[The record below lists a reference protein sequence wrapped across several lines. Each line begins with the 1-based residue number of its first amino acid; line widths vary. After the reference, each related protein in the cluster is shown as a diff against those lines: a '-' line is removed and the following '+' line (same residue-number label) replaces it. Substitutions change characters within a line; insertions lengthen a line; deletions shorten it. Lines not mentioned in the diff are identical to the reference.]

1 MQHFQVKKM
10 MESFFSEDIGH
21 GDLTADLVFREDH
34 TCRAQLIAKENGY
47 FSGAAVL
54 KAGYEVL
61 SEEVEVNCFL
71 SDGEP
76 LFEGDVIAEVT
87 GPARMILTGERVIL
101 NLIQRM
107 SGITTITRKS
117 VAALNDPSI
126 QICDTRKT
134 TPGLRALEKF
144 AVRAGGGSNHR
155 FGLYDGIM
163 IKDNHIAACGSIKNA
178 VRMIKETA
186 GHMVKIE
193 VEIETEDQLYEAIEA
208 GADVIMF
215 DNCPPEKTA
224 RFAKL
229 VPGGIILE
237 ASGGIT
243 IENLPAYSGTG
254 VDYISLGYLTHSAK
268 ALDISLDVLIHTTKL
283 EVK

>member
-1 MQHFQVKKM
+1 MQHFQVKRL

-21 GDLTADLVFREDH
+21 GDVTADLVFRKNQ
-34 TCRAQLIAKENGY
+34 TCQARLIAKENGY

-61 SEEVEVNCFL
+61 NDEIKVNCFL
-71 SDGEP
+71 IDGEP
-76 LFEGDVIAEVT
+76 VFEGDVIAEIS

-101 NLIQRM
+101 NIIQRM
-107 SGITTITRKS
+107 SGITTATRRS
-117 VAALNDPSI
+117 IDALNDPTI

-134 TPGLRALEKF
+134 TPGLRVFEKA
-144 AVRAGGGSNHR
+144 AVRAGGGRNHR
-155 FGLYDGIM
+155 FGLYDGVM
-163 IKDNHIAACGSIKNA
+163 IKDNHIAACGSIKTA
-178 VRMIKETA
+178 VQMIKETA
-186 GHMVKIE
+186 GHMVKLE
-193 VEIETEDQLYEAIEA
+193 VEIEMEEQLGEAIEA

-229 VPGGIILE
+229 VPEGVITE

-243 IENLPAYSGTG
+243 LENLPAYRGTG
-254 VDYISLGYLTHSAK
+254 VDYISLGFLTHSAK
-268 ALDISLDVLIHTTKL
+268 ALDISLDVLIHTKEL
-283 EVK
+283 EVL